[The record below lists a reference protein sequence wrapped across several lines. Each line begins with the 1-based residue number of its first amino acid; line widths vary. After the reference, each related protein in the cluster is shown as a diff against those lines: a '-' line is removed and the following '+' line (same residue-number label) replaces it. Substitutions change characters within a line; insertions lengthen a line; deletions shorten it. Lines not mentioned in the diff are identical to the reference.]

1 MRPAITDVLAAYAAA
16 AGVLAL
22 LTIVPGPDVAVVTRF
37 ALTSGRRGGIEAA
50 LGVVIGL
57 LIWGTLTVLGLAA
70 VLAASST
77 AYTIVKVAGAT
88 YLVWLGLRALWRSR
102 TEPAAD
108 EAQPRRAAR
117 HPLRTGL
124 TTNLL
129 NPKIAVFYT
138 SVLPSLVPHG
148 GPPIVWLPILV
159 LTYVVLAL
167 TWLTGSAAMLSR
179 SRSVLDTPRVRQLI
193 DAVTGVVLIGFGVR
207 VAIETR

>member
-16 AGVLAL
+16 VGVLAL

-102 TEPAAD
+102 T
-108 EAQPRRAAR
+108 
-117 HPLRTGL
+117 
-124 TTNLL
+124 
-129 NPKIAVFYT
+129 
-138 SVLPSLVPHG
+138 
-148 GPPIVWLPILV
+148 
-159 LTYVVLAL
+159 
-167 TWLTGSAAMLSR
+167 
-179 SRSVLDTPRVRQLI
+179 
-193 DAVTGVVLIGFGVR
+193 
-207 VAIETR
+207 

>member
-1 MRPAITDVLAAYAAA
+1 MAPQPFRA
-16 AGVLAL
+16 
-22 LTIVPGPDVAVVTRF
+22 IVPGPDVAVVTRY
-37 ALTSGRRGGIEAA
+37 ALTSGRRAGIEASA
-50 LGVVIGL
+50 GVVIGL
-57 LIWGTLTVLGLAA
+57 LVWGTLTVLGLAA

-102 TEPAAD
+102 TAPAAGTT
-108 EAQPRRAAR
+108 QPRRAGR

-129 NPKIAVFYT
+129 NPKIAVFYS

-148 GPPIVWLPILV
+148 GPPIVWLTILV
-159 LTYVVLAL
+159 LTHVVLSL
-167 TWLTGSAAMLSR
+167 TWLTGYAVVFSR
-179 SRSVLDTPRVRQLI
+179 SRSVLDKPRVRQFI
-193 DAVTGVVLIGFGVR
+193 DALTGVVLIGFGVR